1 MMKRHLGLKF
11 GSIGAIA
18 AALLLCAAVT
28 ATMPAMA
35 RAQESGDAA
44 DPAAALA
51 DTLVAACR
59 ASEADFA
66 KHLTTANAAAFRAL
80 PVTQRSEL
88 MKRLSLSDD
97 AGKPLLSADAE
108 KHTVL
113 RCRAANNTVEY
124 RFGATRVEEN
134 LAFIPVAVV
143 NSQQADFGMVREG
156 GSWRLLSLGLVLFDV
171 PQLAKQWAA
180 ADLATQEDTAIA
192 DLRALAEAI
201 QTYRRA
207 FGKLPE
213 SLEQLGPAPK
223 DQISPDQAALVPADM
238 AAGKHDGYVFRYRI
252 SPDPNGNDNNFELA
266 ATPEAYPKPGK
277 RSFFLDTAGKVHGD
291 DKHGK
296 VATVDDPLIASEKA
310 ADEK

>member
-1 MMKRHLGLKF
+1 
-11 GSIGAIA
+11 
-18 AALLLCAAVT
+18 
-28 ATMPAMA
+28 
-35 RAQESGDAA
+35 
-44 DPAAALA
+44 LA

-66 KHLTTANAAAFRAL
+66 SHLTSANAAAFRAL
-80 PVTQRSEL
+80 PASQRTEL

-97 AGKPLLSADAE
+97 PGKPLISGDAE
-108 KHTVL
+108 KHIVL
-113 RCRAANNTVEY
+113 HCRASNNTVEY
-124 RFGATRVEEN
+124 RFGTARVQEN

-143 NSQQADFGMVREG
+143 NSEQAVFGMVREG
-156 GSWRLLSLGLVLFDV
+156 NSWRLLSLGLVLFDV
-171 PQLAKQWAA
+171 PQLAKQWAV
-180 ADLATQEDTAIA
+180 ADLQTREGTAIA

-213 SLEQLGPAPK
+213 SLAVMGPAPK
-223 DQISPDQAALVPADM
+223 DQISPEQAALVPADM
-238 AAGKHDGYVFRYRI
+238 AAGKHDGYIFRYRI
-252 SPDPNGNDNNFELA
+252 SPDPNGNDNDFELA

-291 DKHGK
+291 DKRGK
-296 VATVDDPLIASEKA
+296 VATVADPVISSEKA

>member
-1 MMKRHLGLKF
+1 MNPRFRLRF
-11 GSIGAIA
+11 GGMGTA
-18 AALLLCAAVT
+18 AALLLFAAAT
-28 ATMPAMA
+28 ATMPATA
-35 RAQESGDAA
+35 GAQESGDAA
-44 DPAAALA
+44 ADPATALA

-59 ASEADFA
+59 ARETDFA
-66 KHLTTANAAAFRAL
+66 SHLTAANAAAFRAL
-80 PVTQRSEL
+80 PATQRSEL

-97 AGKPLLSADAE
+97 PGKPLLSADAE
-108 KHTVL
+108 KHIVL

-124 RFGATRVEEN
+124 RFGTTRVQEN

-156 GSWRLLSLGLVLFDV
+156 SSWRLLSLGLVLFDV

-192 DLRALAEAI
+192 DLRALGEAI

-213 SLEQLGPAPK
+213 SLAQLGPAPK
-223 DQISPDQAALVPADM
+223 DQISPEQAALVPADM
-238 AAGKHDGYVFRYRI
+238 AAGKHDGYIFRYRI
-252 SPDPNGNDNNFELA
+252 SPDADGNDNNFELA

-277 RSFFLDTAGKVHGD
+277 RSFFLDTTGKVHGD

-310 ADEK
+310 AGEK

>member
-1 MMKRHLGLKF
+1 MNPCFRLWFGALGT
-11 GSIGAIA
+11 AA
-18 AALLLCAAVT
+18 AALLVAATVT
-28 ATMPAMA
+28 VQASA

-59 ASEADFA
+59 ASEPDFA
-66 KHLTTANAAAFRAL
+66 NHLTTANAAAFRAL
-80 PVTQRSEL
+80 PATQRTEL

-97 AGKPLLSADAE
+97 PGKPLLSADAE
-108 KHTVL
+108 KHIVL

-124 RFGATRVEEN
+124 RFGTPRVQEN

-143 NSQQADFGMVREG
+143 NSEQAEFGMVRES

-171 PQLAKQWAA
+171 PQLAKQWAVS
-180 ADLATQEDTAIA
+180 DLQTHEDTAVA

-213 SLEQLGPAPK
+213 SLAVMGPAPK
-223 DQISPDQAALVPADM
+223 DQISPEQAALVPADM
-238 AAGKHDGYVFRYRI
+238 AAGKHDGYIFRYRI
-252 SPDPNGNDNNFELA
+252 SPDADGNDNNFELA
-266 ATPEAYPKPGK
+266 ASPEAYGKLGK

-291 DKHGK
+291 DKRGK
-296 VATVDDPLIASEKA
+296 VATVDDPLIASDKA
-310 ADEK
+310 VDEK